1 MLKRHS
7 EKIQMHN
14 NTEATKEQI
23 WAHVESVWDEMS
35 SAEVAKSFVHAYR
48 IMKTIIGA
56 RGNYHWL
63 AYGTP
68 HCNVRKDF
76 ASVNDGIRRKFAH
89 TEDPVVEIERTE
101 PVPE

>member
-1 MLKRHS
+1 
-7 EKIQMHN
+7 
-14 NTEATKEQI
+14 
-23 WAHVESVWDEMS
+23 MS

-48 IMKTIIGA
+48 IMKTIIEA
-56 RGNYHWL
+56 RGNNHGL

-76 ASVNDGIRRKFAH
+76 VSVNDGIRRIFAH
-89 TEDPVVEIERTE
+89 VEDPVVEIERTE

>member
-1 MLKRHS
+1 MSKRHS
-7 EKIQMHN
+7 EKIQMYN

-48 IMKTIIGA
+48 IMQTIIEA
-56 RGNYHWL
+56 RGNNHWL
-63 AYGTP
+63 AHGTP
-68 HCNVRKDF
+68 HCNVRRDF
-76 ASVNDGIRRKFAH
+76 VSVNDGIRRKFAH
-89 TEDPVVEIERTE
+89 AEDPVVEIERTE